1 MSREIEV
8 VNKKGRANLLFATL
22 VCIPGPLVLAIDLA
36 FGVNSTLIADL
47 IKRSIDLLTV
57 LLAWIIY
64 ELTIHNS
71 ITSETKARLE
81 VFVKYFTGISMCVS
95 GGIMIYVAIV
105 DFGINKGDMIPS
117 LFFAFTGAVLNV
129 ILYLNYRSME
139 NPVLRVQAKLH
150 RVKMLFDCGMVI
162 ILFIWILTSNDTV
175 KQYTNAIGT
184 AFISLYLVW
193 SGFRLLEIPI
203 FKKRKKQENVG

>member
-22 VCIPGPLVLAIDLA
+22 VCVPGPLVLAIDLA

-81 VFVKYFTGISMCVS
+81 VFVKYFTGISS
-95 GGIMIYVAIV
+95 QRISK
-105 DFGINKGDMIPS
+105 NSIP
-117 LFFAFTGAVLNV
+117 LAYF
-129 ILYLNYRSME
+129 YLRS
-139 NPVLRVQAKLH
+139 
-150 RVKMLFDCGMVI
+150 
-162 ILFIWILTSNDTV
+162 
-175 KQYTNAIGT
+175 
-184 AFISLYLVW
+184 
-193 SGFRLLEIPI
+193 EIC
-203 FKKRKKQENVG
+203 FL